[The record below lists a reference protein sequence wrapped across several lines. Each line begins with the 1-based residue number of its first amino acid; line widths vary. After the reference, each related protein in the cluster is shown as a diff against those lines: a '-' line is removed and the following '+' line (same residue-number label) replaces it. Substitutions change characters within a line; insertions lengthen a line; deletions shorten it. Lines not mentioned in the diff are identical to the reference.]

1 MDVFPSIIRLENVE
15 SNVIL
20 SFNLTTPTHR
30 SVVNTIEIKK
40 AVGGST
46 TYSSNLNPSMP
57 EVRNINNNVYTSF
70 IALL

>member
-1 MDVFPSIIRLENVE
+1 MDVFPSMMRLVNVE
-15 SNVIL
+15 SYVIP

-46 TYSSNLNPSMP
+46 TCSSNLNPSMP